1 MTEITDLY
9 ARYSHA
15 FDEGDGETVAGLFT
29 VDGVFARAGADP
41 VVGRE
46 SLAAFVNAA
55 AGRGMR
61 HLVSDILVEPIDGG
75 ARGQAYVLALL
86 AGGSEL
92 RLATFGRYD
101 DEFTRTPDGWR
112 FRERRFT
119 PFVPAGL
126 AGAVVAATFLEDTA

>member
-1 MTEITDLY
+1 MSEITDLY

-15 FDEGDGETVAGLFT
+15 FDEGDGEAVAQLFT

-46 SLAAFVNAA
+46 SLAGFVNAA

-61 HLVSDILVEPIDGG
+61 HIVSNILIEPTDTG
-75 ARGQAYVLALL
+75 ARGKAYALALL
-86 AGGSEL
+86 VGATDL

-101 DEFTRTPDGWR
+101 DEFANTPDGWR
-112 FRERRFT
+112 FQVRKFT
-119 PFVPAGL
+119 PFVPAEL
-126 AGAVVAATFLEDTA
+126 AGAVLAVTVS